1 MQAFGT
7 NCRFYLVDTSFG
19 ELFAF
24 VFLLSDL
31 GQGRGYFKT
40 RASQYFSWWDLET
53 LAPVSAALG
62 ALSCLPEY
70 QAVALRW
77 RLLPHFRFFAAR
89 PPSGE
94 PSPGGVLRPH
104 PAGEAGDAHA
114 APPVL
119 RVWPVEELRMAR
131 PAPAWRSPVAPGPE
145 AWEDCWRGRWG
156 EGAAP
161 RRRPSPGVADPRRSQ
176 LAQRHG
182 GRRFPEGLCGT
193 LLPGDRR
200 SGNQVY
206 DVIAPADQ

>member
-1 MQAFGT
+1 MERIVGFTLLIQVLG
-7 NCRFYLVDTSFG
+7 SFLPLSFCCLTWG
-19 ELFAF
+19 RAGAILRLGKPVFF
-24 VFLLSDL
+24 VVGPRDAGS
-31 GQGRGYFKT
+31 
-40 RASQYFSWWDLET
+40 
-53 LAPVSAALG
+53 VSAALG
-62 ALSCLPEY
+62 DLSCLPES

-77 RLLPHFRFFAAR
+77 RLLPPFRFLAAR

-200 SGNQVY
+200 SGNRVY